1 MNYLIIIRDEV
12 WQGIAYTFLIG
23 IIIYMVPYQFI
34 KDYDDKSASKMTLF
48 SMWTFFVL
56 INAYYGGAMTMFFV
70 SEISLPFETLRDVL
84 QEFPSWNLKFI
95 DGNDNYFKTPS
106 IQVRLIQNCLLHNTT

>member
-1 MNYLIIIRDEV
+1 
-12 WQGIAYTFLIG
+12 
-23 IIIYMVPYQFI
+23 
-34 KDYDDKSASKMTLF
+34 MTLF

-84 QEFPSWNLKFI
+84 QEFPSWNLMFI

-106 IQVRLIQNCLLHNTT
+106 IQVRLIQNYAHIIT

>member
-1 MNYLIIIRDEV
+1 
-12 WQGIAYTFLIG
+12 
-23 IIIYMVPYQFI
+23 
-34 KDYDDKSASKMTLF
+34 MTLF

-84 QEFPSWNLKFI
+84 QEFPSWNLMFI

-106 IQVRLIQNCLLHNTT
+106 IQVRLIQNHPHIIT